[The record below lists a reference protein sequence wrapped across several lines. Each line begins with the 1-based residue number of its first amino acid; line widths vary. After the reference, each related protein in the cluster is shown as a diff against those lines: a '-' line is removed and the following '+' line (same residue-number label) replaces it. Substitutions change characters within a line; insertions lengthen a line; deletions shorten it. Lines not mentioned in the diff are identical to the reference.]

1 MFKFFHKNSIASQ
14 NQSGLKPGDS
24 CTNQLLSI
32 THQILKSLDNGHEV
46 RSVFVDMI
54 KASDKVWHKRLILKL
69 KQNGISG
76 NLLSTLTNFL
86 KF

>member
-14 NQSGLKPGDS
+14 NQSGLKPDDS